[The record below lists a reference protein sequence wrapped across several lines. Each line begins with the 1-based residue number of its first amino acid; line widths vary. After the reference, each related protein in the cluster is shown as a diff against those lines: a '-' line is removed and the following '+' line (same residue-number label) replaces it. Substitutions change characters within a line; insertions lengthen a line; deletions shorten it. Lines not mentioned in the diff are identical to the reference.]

1 MAEDVVLIAKP
12 NPRILSVTMNRA
24 AQRNSLTYGLMQ
36 GLHHALDQAEA
47 DPACRV
53 VILTGRENFFCTGM
67 DFTEAAQGA
76 GATQPFPPHLDGA
89 DYMAL
94 LKRFAH
100 CGKIIIAKVEGV
112 VQAGGMG
119 LVAASDLV
127 VATPASSF
135 ALPEALWGLLPANV
149 MPFLIRRVG
158 FQPAYRLTLTTETI
172 AAAEAWR
179 IGLVDTLS
187 DKPDDEIRRY
197 LLRLGRL
204 DEQTILEA
212 KAYFQKMWLLTEAME
227 QTAIAELRRLM
238 QTERVQTNIRN
249 YAEQQKFPWEA

>member
-1 MAEDVVLIAKP
+1 MTEDVILITKT
-12 NPRILSVTMNRA
+12 NPRVWTVTMNRP
-24 AQRNSLTYGLMQ
+24 AQRNSLTQGLMQ
-36 GLHHALDQAEA
+36 GLHRALDQAEA
-47 DPACRV
+47 DPACRL
-53 VILTGRENFFCTGM
+53 VILAGRENFFCTGM
-67 DFTEAAQGA
+67 DFTEAAKGA
-76 GATQPFPPHLDGA
+76 DSPQLLDGA
-89 DYMAL
+89 NYMAL
-94 LKRFAH
+94 LKRFAQ
-100 CGKIIIAKVEGV
+100 CGKVIIAKVEGT

-172 AAAEAWR
+172 PAAEAWR
-179 IGLVDTLS
+179 IGLVDVLS

-197 LLRLGRL
+197 MLRLGRL

-212 KAYFQKMWLLTEAME
+212 KAYFQKMWLLNEAME

-249 YAEQQKFPWEA
+249 YAEHQKFPWET

>member
-1 MAEDVVLIAKP
+1 MTEDVVLITKT
-12 NPRILSVTMNRA
+12 NPRVWTVTMNRP
-24 AQRNSLTYGLMQ
+24 AQRNSLTQGLMQ
-36 GLHHALDQAEA
+36 GLHRALDGAEA
-47 DPACRV
+47 DPACRL
-53 VILTGRENFFCTGM
+53 VILAGRENFFCTGM
-67 DFTEAAQGA
+67 DFAEAAQGA
-76 GATQPFPPHLDGA
+76 GSPQPLDGA

-100 CGKIIIAKVEGV
+100 CGKIIIAKVEGA

-172 AAAEAWR
+172 TAAEAWR

-212 KAYFQKMWLLTEAME
+212 KAYFQKMWLLNEAME

-249 YAEQQKFPWEA
+249 YAEHQKFPWET

>member
-1 MAEDVVLIAKP
+1 MAEEVVLITKT
-12 NPRILSVTMNRA
+12 NPRAWTVTMNRPE
-24 AQRNSLTYGLMQ
+24 QRNSLTQGLMQ
-36 GLHHALDQAEA
+36 GLHSALDQAEA
-47 DPACRV
+47 DPACRL
-53 VILTGRENFFCTGM
+53 VILTGRQNFFCTGM
-67 DFTEAAQGA
+67 DFTEASQGTGSPKA
-76 GATQPFPPHLDGA
+76 LTGE

-94 LKRFAH
+94 LKRFAS
-100 CGKIIIAKVEGV
+100 CGKILIAKVEGV

-127 VATPASSF
+127 VATPGSSF

-172 AAAEAWR
+172 PAQEAWR

-197 LLRLGRL
+197 LIRLGRL

-212 KAYFQKMWLLTEAME
+212 KAYFQKMWLLNSAME
-227 QTAIAELRRLM
+227 KHAIAELSRLM

-249 YAEQQKFPWEA
+249 YAEHQKFPWET

>member
-1 MAEDVVLIAKP
+1 MAEAVVLITKA
-12 NPRILSVTMNRA
+12 NPRAWTVMMNRPE
-24 AQRNSLTYGLMQ
+24 QRNSLTYALMQ
-36 GLHHALDQAEA
+36 GLHHALDEAEA
-47 DPACRV
+47 DPACRL
-53 VILTGRENFFCTGM
+53 VILTGRQNFFCTGM
-67 DFTEAAQGA
+67 DFAEASQGA
-76 GATQPFPPHLDGA
+76 GSTQPLAGA

-94 LKRFAH
+94 LKRFAS

-172 AAAEAWR
+172 PAAEAWR
-179 IGLVDTLS
+179 IGLVDTLT

-212 KAYFQKMWLLTEAME
+212 KAYFKKMWLINEAME
-227 QTAIAELRRLM
+227 QSAIAELSRLM

-249 YAEQQKFPWEA
+249 YAEHQKFPWETSS

>member
-1 MAEDVVLIAKP
+1 MAEDVVLMTKT
-12 NPRILSVTMNRA
+12 NPRTWTVTMNRPE
-24 AQRNSLTYGLMQ
+24 QRNSLTHGLMQ
-36 GLHHALDQAEA
+36 GLHRALDQAEA
-47 DPACRV
+47 DPACRL
-53 VILTGRENFFCTGM
+53 VILTGRQNFFCTGM
-67 DFTEAAQGA
+67 DFAEAARGA
-76 GATQPFPPHLDGA
+76 ESNQPLAGE

-94 LKRFAH
+94 LKRFAS

-112 VQAGGMG
+112 VLAGGMG

-172 AAAEAWR
+172 TAEEAWR

-212 KAYFQKMWLLTEAME
+212 KAYFQKMWLLNEAME
-227 QTAIAELRRLM
+227 QNAIAELSRLM

-249 YAEQQKFPWEA
+249 YAEHQKFPWET